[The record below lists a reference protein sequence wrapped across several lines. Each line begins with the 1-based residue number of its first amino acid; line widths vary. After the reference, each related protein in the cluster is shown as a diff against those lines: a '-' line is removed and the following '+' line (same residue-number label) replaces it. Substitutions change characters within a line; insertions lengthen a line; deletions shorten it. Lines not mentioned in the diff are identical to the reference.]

1 MKIGLYLS
9 SVDKLQRYLPFIPL
23 LEGKILDVGGG
34 IGNLYDLSK
43 KKITVFDIDERELE
57 IARKKGLETVKGDGS
72 NLPFKDNSFDTVIS
86 VATLEHIPKE
96 NRSKF
101 LKELRRVAKKKVLI
115 YAPYG
120 EIGEEY
126 DKRLYK
132 FRKKLGKDDRWTREH
147 IQNGLPKIEE
157 IKNIY
162 PNAKIKRIQNAK
174 TWYFIMMLQTIPIIN
189 KILPG
194 IFYLLLKP
202 IQNMEPTVGLLIR
215 EEF

>member
-1 MKIGLYLS
+1 MKLSLYLS
-9 SVDKLQRYLPFIPL
+9 SGDKLQRYLPLLPY
-23 LEGKILDVGGG
+23 LEGRVLDVGGG
-34 IGNLYDLSK
+34 IGNLYDFSK
-43 KKITVFDIDERELE
+43 RKITVFDIDENELKFSKE
-57 IARKKGLETVKGDGS
+57 KGLETVKGDGS

-115 YAPYG
+115 YTPYG
-120 EIGEEY
+120 EVGEEY
-126 DKRLYK
+126 DKKLYK
-132 FRKKLGKDDRWTREH
+132 FRKKLGKEDRWTREH

-157 IKNIY
+157 IKKIY

-174 TWYFIMMLQTIPIIN
+174 TWYFIMVLQTIPILN

-194 IFYLLLKP
+194 IFYYLLKP
-202 IQNMEPTVGLLIR
+202 IQNLEPTVGLLIR
-215 EEF
+215 EEK